1 MRCRTRAT
9 DATRGW
15 IPSTDR
21 RHALHRAD
29 EGLRALHA
37 AAPVMAMWDDHDITN
52 NAWTDGGENHQPET
66 DGDYVAR
73 RRAGIRAFHEWL
85 PTREPRARTGDPKD
99 DPDANLR
106 YNRVAHFGD
115 VASVVMLETRLLAR
129 TDPAGNP
136 GGNVFA
142 NASGTIAR
150 WVAKRE
156 RAPARWR
163 GSDLERTFL
172 SLRDDLDAHRAS
184 PDREML
190 GAEQIAWIEKTTK
203 ASAALGVKWQVVA
216 QASPVMDMMSPDL
229 AKGAAALDENARGD
243 APPPPR
249 GHASWTAALRAWVDW
264 NGDDDDD
271 GGGRTPNA
279 KRVGVGG
286 RDVPVDAARGLL
298 AMGEYRLN
306 WNFDDWHGY
315 VADRA
320 KLLRA
325 VVPHANAAVIL
336 GGDSHDSWAGV
347 VSDDARDWERPQ
359 GSTAAPRRVGA
370 VEFDGPSVTPPGMF
384 EHAHAWCPR
393 ALIDA
398 GHLSSNPHTLRH
410 ARTGQRG
417 FMLVDATAE
426 EFAVD
431 FVLTPSVRDASYS
444 PRCDASFVARKES
457 AGGDGGGGGGD
468 GLRLDARTCPDL
480 PDALARLSD
489 RGGNGGDDAKAAPG
503 AWAVT
508 SLFVVA
514 VAFGAAGVV
523 AGRHAPCFERSD
535 GGGGGGGGGR
545 VGGGGHRRSSSAV
558 DGYVSSNGGG
568 GGGDRKMSARE
579 RRRYS
584 ELVDADV
591 ADSQLELG
599 EWRDERRGGGGRHER
614 EHSH

>member
-229 AKGAAALDENARGD
+229 AKGAAALDENARSD

-347 VSDDARDWERPQ
+347 VSDDARDWENAR
-359 GSTAAPRRVGA
+359 GSTARP
-370 VEFDGPSVTPPGMF
+370 
-384 EHAHAWCPR
+384 
-393 ALIDA
+393 
-398 GHLSSNPHTLRH
+398 
-410 ARTGQRG
+410 
-417 FMLVDATAE
+417 
-426 EFAVD
+426 
-431 FVLTPSVRDASYS
+431 
-444 PRCDASFVARKES
+444 
-457 AGGDGGGGGGD
+457 
-468 GLRLDARTCPDL
+468 
-480 PDALARLSD
+480 
-489 RGGNGGDDAKAAPG
+489 
-503 AWAVT
+503 
-508 SLFVVA
+508 
-514 VAFGAAGVV
+514 
-523 AGRHAPCFERSD
+523 
-535 GGGGGGGGGR
+535 
-545 VGGGGHRRSSSAV
+545 
-558 DGYVSSNGGG
+558 
-568 GGGDRKMSARE
+568 
-579 RRRYS
+579 
-584 ELVDADV
+584 
-591 ADSQLELG
+591 
-599 EWRDERRGGGGRHER
+599 
-614 EHSH
+614 